1 LPAGWLELVFSG
13 FGKYS
18 FYVKILIEIAT
29 VQYDRLL
36 SMVPADAPAYSILKN
51 GVVIDP
57 SKPSIPHK
65 TVHILCEVEEARE
78 LLAVAKQLCPEA
90 APQIE
95 DGLVNPRPFE
105 P

>member
-1 LPAGWLELVFSG
+1 
-13 FGKYS
+13 
-18 FYVKILIEIAT
+18 VKILIEIFT

-36 SMVPADAPAYSILKN
+36 RVIPTSSPVYSILKN
-51 GVVIDP
+51 GVVVDH
-57 SKPSIPHK
+57 SKPRIPRK
-65 TVHILCEVEEARE
+65 TVEILCEVEEARE

-95 DGLVNPRPFE
+95 DGLVNPRSFE

>member
-1 LPAGWLELVFSG
+1 LRVE
-13 FGKYS
+13 
-18 FYVKILIEIAT
+18 ILIEIAT

-36 SMVPADAPAYSILKN
+36 TLIPPDAPVYSTLKN
-51 GVVIDP
+51 GVILDR
-57 SKPSIPHK
+57 SKPSIPRK
-65 TVHILCEVEEARE
+65 TVEILCEVEEARE

-95 DGLVNPRPFE
+95 DGLVNPRPFK